1 MRVFF
6 AACGTLLFSAF
17 VLLAGSGLMFGL
29 LPLRARVDGFSDA
42 SIGLLG
48 SAYFVGMLLGCL
60 VAPTMIRSVGHIRV
74 YAAVAALST
83 AMPLGHALF
92 PEPVAWALMRATSGF
107 CLAVAFAIIESW
119 LNERA
124 TNTIRGAVLAFY
136 NIINFGAMAF
146 GQQLMRLYQIEGFQ
160 LFSIAAILVAIAAV
174 PVALTRT
181 VAPTPP
187 ETVNLRPIWLFRL
200 SPVAFVG
207 CLGVGLVNGAFWS
220 LSPVFVTARGLDTA
234 GVADFFSAVVLGGVI
249 ALFPLGRLSDRIDRR
264 IVLAACGAI
273 GAASGLV
280 LALVSAGPS
289 EYWLLLGL
297 AVAFGI
303 GAMPLYAIG
312 GANANDYAQTHEL
325 VDVATGLLLVY
336 TLGAICGPLIVSLA
350 MGRFGADA
358 LFVFTAV
365 VHLLCA
371 AYALW
376 RITRRAA
383 IDVDDRDPFA
393 PTPRTSPVAA
403 ELSPLVHEEGDAEAV
418 AEEPADEHL
427 NAEPVEVR

>member
-6 AACGTLLFSAF
+6 VACGTLLFSAF

-29 LPLRARVDGFSDA
+29 LPLRASADGFSDT

-48 SAYFVGMLLGCL
+48 SAYFGGMMLGCIA
-60 VAPTMIRSVGHIRV
+60 APTMIRSVGHIRV

-92 PEPVAWALMRATSGF
+92 PEPIAWALMRATSGF

-124 TNTIRGAVLAFY
+124 TNAIRGAVLAVY
-136 NIINFGAMAF
+136 NIITFAALAF
-146 GQQLMRLYQIEGFQ
+146 GQQLMRLYTVEGFQ
-160 LFSIAAILVAIAAV
+160 LFSLAAILVTVAAV

-181 VAPTPP
+181 TAPTPP
-187 ETVNLRPIWLFRL
+187 ETVNLRPVWLFRL
-200 SPVAFVG
+200 SPVAFIG
-207 CLGVGLVNGAFWS
+207 CLSVGMVNGAFWS

-234 GVADFFSAVVLGGVI
+234 GVADFFSAIVLGGVI

-264 IVLAACGAI
+264 IVLAACAGV
-273 GAASGLV
+273 GAAAGLM
-280 LALVSAGPS
+280 LALISAGPS
-289 EYWLLLGL
+289 AYWLLLGL
-297 AVAFGI
+297 AVTFGF
-303 GAMPLYAIG
+303 GAMPIYAIA
-312 GANANDYAQTHEL
+312 GANANDHAQVHEL

-336 TLGAICGPLIVSLA
+336 TLGAVCGPLLA
-350 MGRFGADA
+350 SALMGTFSADM
-358 LFVFTAV
+358 LFVFTAA
-365 VHLLCA
+365 VHLTCG

-376 RITRRAA
+376 RITRRPAV
-383 IDVDDRDPFA
+383 DVDDRDPFA

-403 ELSPLVHEEGDAEAV
+403 ELSPLVHEDEDAATEAGDVDAP
-418 AEEPADEHL
+418 PAQTQ
-427 NAEPVEVR
+427 